1 MKQTKTPTPKPLSL
15 EERQAQARQFFAQK
29 KEQYFQGCLFSLLSN
44 PAICKDDTFQS
55 TILDM
60 ADALADKALEKLYKP
75 KFEEK

>member
-1 MKQTKTPTPKPLSL
+1 MKQTKPQAPKTISL

-75 KFEEK
+75 KFETK